1 MEIVMRIAFI
11 LAFLTAQMA
20 AGIALAQTAAER
32 QACQANFEQ
41 FCKGVKPGD
50 GRIIQCL
57 NENFDKLTPECQKI
71 VKANTPG

>member
-1 MEIVMRIAFI
+1 MRIAFI
-11 LAFLTAQMA
+11 LAFVTAQTA
-20 AGIALAQTAAER
+20 AGMALAQTAAE
-32 QACQANFEQ
+32 QAACQANFQE

-57 NENFDKLTPECQKI
+57 NEHFDKLTPECQKI